1 MIKLCYGMKII
12 SALLVVGGMG
22 SLEIDN
28 IDMWTFVCQSL
39 LGVTMWLLS
48 SKWEEE
54 IEFYENK
61 KSPLWKVLEEVST
74 DFE

>member
-12 SALLVVGGMG
+12 SAVLVVGGMG
-22 SLEIDN
+22 SLELDN
-28 IDMWTFVCQSL
+28 IDMWTFICQSL

-54 IEFYENK
+54 IDFYEK
-61 KSPLWKVLEEVST
+61 KKVRCEK
-74 DFE
+74 F

>member
-1 MIKLCYGMKII
+1 MIKFCYGMKII

-54 IEFYENK
+54 IAFYEK
-61 KSPLWKVLEEVST
+61 KKVRCEK
-74 DFE
+74 F

>member
-12 SALLVVGGMG
+12 SVLLIVGGMG

-28 IDMWTFVCQSL
+28 IDMWTFICQSL
-39 LGVTMWLLS
+39 LGATMWLLS

-54 IEFYENK
+54 NKFYENK
-61 KSPLWKVLEEVST
+61 KVR
-74 DFE
+74 

>member
-12 SALLVVGGMG
+12 SAILIVGGMG
-22 SLEIDN
+22 SLEIDR
-28 IDMWTFVCQSL
+28 IDMWTFMCQGL

-54 IEFYENK
+54 IKFYANK
-61 KSPLWKVLEEVST
+61 KVR
-74 DFE
+74 

>member
-1 MIKLCYGMKII
+1 MIKLCTALKVI
-12 SALLVVGGMG
+12 AFLLVAGGMG

-28 IDMWTFVCQSL
+28 IDMWTFICQSL

-61 KSPLWKVLEEVST
+61 KVRCEK
-74 DFE
+74 F

>member
-1 MIKLCYGMKII
+1 MIKLCTALKVI
-12 SALLVVGGMG
+12 AFLLVAGGMG

-28 IDMWTFVCQSL
+28 IDMWTFICQSL

-48 SKWEEE
+48 NKLEEE

-61 KSPLWKVLEEVST
+61 KVR
-74 DFE
+74 

>member
-12 SALLVVGGMG
+12 SAVLVVGGMG
-22 SLEIDN
+22 SLELDN
-28 IDMWTFVCQSL
+28 IDMWTFICQSL

-54 IEFYENK
+54 IAFYENK
-61 KSPLWKVLEEVST
+61 KSPLVKSVEEV
-74 DFE
+74 

>member
-1 MIKLCYGMKII
+1 MIKLCTCLKVI
-12 SALLVVGGMG
+12 AFLLVVGGMG
-22 SLEIDN
+22 SLELDN
-28 IDMWTFVCQSL
+28 IDMWTFICQSL

-61 KSPLWKVLEEVST
+61 KVR
-74 DFE
+74 

>member
-48 SKWEEE
+48 SKWEKE

-61 KSPLWKVLEEVST
+61 KVRCEK
-74 DFE
+74 F

>member
-22 SLEIDN
+22 SLELDN
-28 IDMWTFVCQSL
+28 IDMWTFFCQSL

-54 IEFYENK
+54 IAFYENK
-61 KSPLWKVLEEVST
+61 KVRCEK
-74 DFE
+74 F

>member
-1 MIKLCYGMKII
+1 
-12 SALLVVGGMG
+12 MG

-28 IDMWTFVCQSL
+28 IDMWTFICQSL

-54 IEFYENK
+54 IAIYENK
-61 KSPLWKVLEEVST
+61 KVR
-74 DFE
+74 

>member
-1 MIKLCYGMKII
+1 MIKLCTALKVI
-12 SALLVVGGMG
+12 AFLLVAGGMG

-28 IDMWTFVCQSL
+28 IDMWTFICQSL

-54 IEFYENK
+54 IAFYENK
-61 KSPLWKVLEEVST
+61 KVR
-74 DFE
+74 

>member
-12 SALLVVGGMG
+12 SALLIVGGMG

-28 IDMWTFVCQSL
+28 IDMWTFICQSL
-39 LGVTMWLLS
+39 LGITMWLLS

-54 IEFYENK
+54 IEFYEK
-61 KSPLWKVLEEVST
+61 KKVR
-74 DFE
+74 